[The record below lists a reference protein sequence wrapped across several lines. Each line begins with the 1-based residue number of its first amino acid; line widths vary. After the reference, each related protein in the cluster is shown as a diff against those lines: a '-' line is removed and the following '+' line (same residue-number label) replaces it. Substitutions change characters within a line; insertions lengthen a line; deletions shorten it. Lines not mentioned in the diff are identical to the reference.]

1 LALRI
6 CDCSFGK
13 VGGYEKENHSLN
25 GFHNALKEI
34 IKELHVSSTL
44 LLHGIRELSR
54 EKTKDFTVPSS
65 H

>member
-1 LALRI
+1 VIVLSER
-6 CDCSFGK
+6 FR
-13 VGGYEKENHSLN
+13 GYEKENHSLN